1 MEDGCSEVGS
11 LEVGFKEVGSLEA
24 GFVEAGFVE
33 VGSLEVGS
41 PKVRVYYA
49 ALFGYAI
56 LLAPLENVQDRLD
69 ICPRWPS
76 DISDEDVLKNLLAL
90 NLERSERGAAENTLA
105 GA

>member
-1 MEDGCSEVGS
+1 LEVGFVEDGCSEVGS

-24 GFVEAGFVE
+24 GFVE

-41 PKVRVYYA
+41 PKVKVYYA
-49 ALFGYAI
+49 VLFGYAI